1 MGETTDHT
9 LWVNLSSLGDGNVFA
24 VLPRLMEQM
33 FSDNLIDDIEDF
45 TDVILPSD
53 ATWQAKIYYQLVE
66 KQRQNDEFEVEYD
79 EENEVTMYDP
89 VFVEEKPKLHEWNIL
104 PPRVKTVEC
113 DLKVDK
119 YIRKH
124 QTKKGPSAITW
135 TVSDIA
141 KAGCLLSQP
150 PLQTDF
156 EDEQEMRRV
165 YTLIYDVFR
174 YKNVLTQAL
183 NDVRFFETFPKLSE
197 NIPIVWLL
205 MYDLYHR
212 SFNKRETT
220 IAALAR
226 ELFDAYGL
234 TFTENAL
241 WTQKIKLAAAVARLR
256 IKNNALSLSEL
267 LPLHLRDEK
276 VTEQAQHNP
285 VTCWINICKIK
296 DNQSLCDDI
305 EKTFSLKMVSDVT
318 RLDKH
323 TFKWDRHCPQII
335 VFHASMRTQLAKSHF
350 VKNHI
355 FVVQDKSFCLGP
367 ATFKKLVTDLE
378 LTGSVIQTH
387 INSPRT
393 TAYLATLLA
402 QNEKI
407 KKLIAFSAGKR
418 KDEYESY
425 FNELGMSNIR
435 LFSDRLIDTPAD
447 ANYMEEVVAVFATP
461 PNSYSAVLDPIDLV
475 CSRGGDLS
483 MLEILT
489 ETGDS
494 KEAKERVSGILEEQ
508 QKTLRFAMSRPQIQF
523 VLYETHSELE
533 AENTQMVDK
542 TLTEINKIAKMQHAM
557 LQGQQ
562 TKNILPPSDD
572 KEMKE
577 INNNENLQKPPEE
590 QGDLSSK
597 TPTDIVLPEGTTPE
611 SAESFLEKVTVP
623 DTDIFNNCNL
633 PMLCPSE
640 SCKGFQKEVCGC
652 YLALLQRKEII
663 RLDDKYMI
671 QMAENRGLFGNSNTR
686 AVKTKSVRTIRRKAE
701 KPEKTEVAKKKLKDS
716 EGEDL
721 MTKYCLYKSKLHAF
735 DMRCKDTNFVNM
747 DKGECIILTFEKA
760 LSEDECII
768 KKSELVGK
776 LLKKMNSAQIRQLVC
791 PFNKQFDMFSKIPSL
806 LPNSRPSSRSSSRPS
821 SRPSS
826 RLSSRPSSRKDSSRT
841 QNANINSLKNKSRCR
856 RPASQMENLRN
867 DLCKNENGLPCHLE
881 LRCRRPVSQMEHGRN
896 NLFENENEEE
906 YKNKISTSKSTGE
919 LRRK

>member
-1 MGETTDHT
+1 
-9 LWVNLSSLGDGNVFA
+9 
-24 VLPRLMEQM
+24 
-33 FSDNLIDDIEDF
+33 
-45 TDVILPSD
+45 
-53 ATWQAKIYYQLVE
+53 
-66 KQRQNDEFEVEYD
+66 
-79 EENEVTMYDP
+79 MYDP
-89 VFVEEKPKLHEWNIL
+89 ALVEEKPKLHEWNIL

-113 DLKVDK
+113 DLKVDR

-124 QTKKGPSAITW
+124 QTKKGPSTITW

-183 NDVRFFETFPKLSE
+183 NDVRFFETFPNLSE
-197 NIPIVWLL
+197 SIPIVWLL

-234 TFTENAL
+234 TFAENAL

-367 ATFKKLVTDLE
+367 ATFKKLVSDLE

-407 KKLIAFSAGKR
+407 KKLLAFSAGKR

-494 KEAKERVSGILEEQ
+494 KEAKERVSSILEEQ

-542 TLTEINKIAKMQHAM
+542 TLTEINKIAKMQHAL

-562 TKNILPPSDD
+562 TKNLSPPSDD

-590 QGDLSSK
+590 QGDLTSK
-597 TPTDIVLPEGTTPE
+597 TPTDIVLPEGATPE

-721 MTKYCLYKSKLHAF
+721 LNKHCLYKTKLDAF

-747 DKGECIILTFEKA
+747 DADESIILAFDKA
-760 LSEDECII
+760 FSEDVCMIDRP
-768 KKSELVGK
+768 ELLGK
-776 LLKKMNSAQIRQLVC
+776 LLAKMNSAQIRQFVC
-791 PFNKQFDMFSKIPSL
+791 PFNKQFDIFSKIPSV
-806 LPNSRPSSRSSSRPS
+806 LPR
-821 SRPSS
+821 
-826 RLSSRPSSRKDSSRT
+826 SRPSSRKDSSRM
-841 QNANINSLKNKSRCR
+841 QNANINSFKNKS
-856 RPASQMENLRN
+856 
-867 DLCKNENGLPCHLE
+867 
-881 LRCRRPVSQMEHGRN
+881 RCRRPVSQMENRRNNLFKIENGHTCLLDLRCRRPGSQMENRRNNLCKEEKGHNCQIDFRCKRPVSQMESRRNNLFKNGNCHTCHLELKCRRPVSQMENGRN
-896 NLFENENEEE
+896 NLFKNENEEK
-906 YKNKISTSKSTGE
+906 YKNQLAASKSTGD

>member
-716 EGEDL
+716 ELDRIATPTYTFLSHTRDRQEMESCPKDTSPPSVPSIYKNWWKETSRHICVLKNTLIRQKILPAVHATESVDNRKVVEQFSKGIIRVDEIVKESNKNKKIPVFPKL
-721 MTKYCLYKSKLHAF
+721 KLKRSKMLERCQVPVAVTYLNFPFTCLYYK
-735 DMRCKDTNFVNM
+735 
-747 DKGECIILTFEKA
+747 E
-760 LSEDECII
+760 
-768 KKSELVGK
+768 
-776 LLKKMNSAQIRQLVC
+776 
-791 PFNKQFDMFSKIPSL
+791 
-806 LPNSRPSSRSSSRPS
+806 PNL
-821 SRPSS
+821 S
-826 RLSSRPSSRKDSSRT
+826 RLSL
-841 QNANINSLKNKSRCR
+841 LKQFS
-856 RPASQMENLRN
+856 
-867 DLCKNENGLPCHLE
+867 KN
-881 LRCRRPVSQMEHGRN
+881 V
-896 NLFENENEEE
+896 
-906 YKNKISTSKSTGE
+906 
-919 LRRK
+919 